1 MKYRVKHLVEYG
13 ALRAASGLV
22 NILPYRVALALGW
35 GVAWLAFHLIRSRRR
50 EAERRIR
57 EVFGATRFTDC
68 EVRRIAWLSLRNLM
82 FTAVDI
88 MRTPS
93 MTLKDLNAISDYQ
106 ESMRVMEEHH
116 ATGRGAIFA
125 VPHMGAWELPARAVI
140 LRGVP
145 FFSVAGK
152 QRNPLF
158 DQYLNSTRERSG
170 MPILIRGASALRV
183 IISRLKAGEM
193 MAILPDVRMRT
204 EDVKVR
210 FLGKEANIGSGMAL
224 FARHAGV
231 PIIPAVMKRVGWA
244 RHVAKVYPPIEA
256 DPSLDKQADVQ
267 RMSQA
272 VMDIVSEAIL
282 AEPEQ
287 WFWYNRR
294 WVLEP
299 VEKSSSPSSQC
310 GRGSPLPRQAHLG
323 ARIEQS
329 PHGVRLPH

>member
-13 ALRAASGLV
+13 ALRTVAGLV
-22 NILPYRVALALGW
+22 NVLPYRAALALGW
-35 GVAWLAFHLIRSRRR
+35 GVAWLAYHLIRSRRR

-57 EVFGATRFTDC
+57 EVFGATHYSGR
-68 EVRRIAWLSLRNLM
+68 EVRAIAWLSLRNLM

-88 MRTPS
+88 MRTPAHTIAS
-93 MTLKDLNAISDYQ
+93 LDRISDYGDSLRMLQ
-106 ESMRVMEEHH
+106 AHH
-116 ATGRGAIFA
+116 ATGRGAVIA
-125 VPHMGAWELPARAVI
+125 VPHMGAWELPSRAI
-140 LRGVP
+140 TLRGIP

-158 DQYLNSTRERSG
+158 DHYLNSTRERSG

-204 EDVKVR
+204 EAVKVR
-210 FLGKEANIGSGMAL
+210 FLGKEANIGAGMAL

-231 PIIPAVMKRVGWA
+231 PVIPAVSKRVGWA
-244 RHVAKVYPPIEA
+244 HHIVTIHTPIEA
-256 DPSLDKQADVQ
+256 DPALDKQADVQ
-267 RMSQA
+267 RMTQA
-272 VMDIVSEAIL
+272 VMDIVSKAIL
-282 AEPEQ
+282 SDPGQ

-299 VEKSSSPSSQC
+299 VEGVDAGAGMPSPRNVTT
-310 GRGSPLPRQAHLG
+310 GTRGDPAPRK
-323 ARIEQS
+323 
-329 PHGVRLPH
+329 

>member
-1 MKYRVKHLVEYG
+1 MKYRVKHLVEYA
-13 ALRAASGLV
+13 ALRVVCAWV
-22 NILPYRVALALGW
+22 NVLPYRAALSVGWVVAVIAFALMG
-35 GVAWLAFHLIRSRRR
+35 SRRR

-57 EVFGATRFTDC
+57 EVFGETRYTPR
-68 EVRRIAWLSLRNLM
+68 EVRRIAWISLRNLM

-93 MTLKDLNAISDYQ
+93 LDLKDLEAIADYRA
-106 ESMRVMEEHH
+106 SMAMMEAHH

-125 VPHMGAWELPARAVI
+125 VPHMGAWEMPSRAIV
-140 LRGVP
+140 LRGIP

-158 DQYLNSTRERSG
+158 DQFLNSTRERSG

-204 EDVKVR
+204 DAVKVR
-210 FLGKEANIGSGMAL
+210 FLGKEANIGAGMAL

-231 PIIPAVMKRVGWA
+231 PIIPGIVKRIGWA
-244 RHVAKVYPPIEA
+244 RHTAKVYPAIEA
-256 DPSLDKQADVQ
+256 DPRLEKHEDVR
-267 RMSQA
+267 RMTQA
-272 VMDIVSEAIL
+272 VMDIVSEAIMDD
-282 AEPEQ
+282 PEQ

-299 VEKSSSPSSQC
+299 VTEDVSREK
-310 GRGSPLPRQAHLG
+310 
-323 ARIEQS
+323 
-329 PHGVRLPH
+329 

>member
-1 MKYRVKHLVEYG
+1 MKYRIRHLIEYG
-13 ALRAASGLV
+13 ALRTVSGLV
-22 NILPYRVALALGW
+22 NILPYRAALAMGW
-35 GVAWLAFHLIRSRRR
+35 GVAWLAFLLIRSRRK

-57 EVFGATRFTDC
+57 EVFGETHFTAS
-68 EVRRIAWLSLRNLM
+68 EVRNIAWRSLRNLM

-88 MRTPS
+88 MRTPAH
-93 MTLKDLNAISDYQ
+93 TLETLDRISDYQ
-106 ESMRVMEEHH
+106 DCMRMIMAHH

-125 VPHMGAWELPARAVI
+125 VPHMGAWELPSRAIV
-140 LRGVP
+140 LRGIP

-158 DQYLNSTRERSG
+158 DKYLNSTRERSG

-183 IISRLKAGEM
+183 IISRLKKGEM

-204 EDVKVR
+204 EAVKVR
-210 FLGKEANIGSGMAL
+210 FLGKEANIGAGMAL

-231 PIIPAVMKRVGWA
+231 PIIPAVMTRVGWA

-256 DPSLDKQADVQ
+256 DPARDKQEDVK
-267 RMSQA
+267 RMTQA

-282 AEPEQ
+282 ADPGQ

-299 VEKSSSPSSQC
+299 VEGS
-310 GRGSPLPRQAHLG
+310 GAERGAGGVER
-323 ARIEQS
+323 
-329 PHGVRLPH
+329 GVRREKGDTE